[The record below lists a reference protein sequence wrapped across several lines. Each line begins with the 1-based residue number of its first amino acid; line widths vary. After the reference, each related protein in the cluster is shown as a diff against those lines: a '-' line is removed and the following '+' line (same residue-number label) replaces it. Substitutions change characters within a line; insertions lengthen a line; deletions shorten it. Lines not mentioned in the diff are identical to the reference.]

1 MSQST
6 IHCRRVVLT
15 SPIAQSTA
23 SEAAAAGIPDRE
35 LAAVT
40 QALAVKFPET
50 SRDDIREIVDSTY
63 RKLARAARVHAHLI
77 PLTLNLSRSRLAK
90 DTSRESRTDT

>member
-6 IHCRRVVLT
+6 ISCRRVILA
-15 SPIAQSTA
+15 SPITQSTA
-23 SEAAAAGIPDRE
+23 SDAATADMPDRE

-90 DTSRESRTDT
+90 DAGRDSRTDT